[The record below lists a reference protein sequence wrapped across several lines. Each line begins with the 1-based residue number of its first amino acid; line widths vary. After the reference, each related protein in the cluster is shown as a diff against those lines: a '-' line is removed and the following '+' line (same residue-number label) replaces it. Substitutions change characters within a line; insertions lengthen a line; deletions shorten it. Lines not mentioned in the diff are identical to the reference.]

1 MKYCHVRESGHPWIP
16 AGVYPRESGDGN
28 DNLNTMNNLRDY
40 LKKRRRLVDGRLDKL
55 LRRPGIRP
63 GTLHRAMR
71 YSVFSGG
78 KRVRPILAIEAC
90 RACGGRATDAMDA
103 ACAVEMA
110 HAFSLIHDDLPSM
123 DDDEYRRGKPSCHKK
138 FGEATAILAGD
149 ALLTE
154 AFGVLTRSSRRENVA
169 RQVRE
174 FSKTLGSLGMAGGQ
188 KEDLEEKNRLNRRD
202 LDFITEKKTA
212 ALFKASMALGAMCAG
227 ADRKKESALSD
238 YGKFIGMAF
247 QFIDD
252 TFDNDGYARLI
263 GKDKTRKKAAQYIK
277 KAKARLKIFGPKAD
291 VLERMAD
298 YMIERTK

>member
-1 MKYCHVRESGHPWIP
+1 MRK
-16 AGVYPRESGDGN
+16 
-28 DNLNTMNNLRDY
+28 
-40 LKKRRRLVDGRLDKL
+40 LVDGRLDKL

-78 KRVRPILAIEAC
+78 KRVRPILTIEAC
-90 RACGGRATDAMDA
+90 RACGGQITDAMDA

-123 DDDEYRRGKPSCHKK
+123 DDDDYRRGKPSCHKK

-154 AFGVLTRSSRRENVA
+154 AFGVLTRKTRRENAA

-188 KEDLEEKNRLNRRD
+188 KEDLEEKNRLSKKD

-238 YGKFIGMAF
+238 YGRFIGMAF

-263 GKDKTRKKAAQYIK
+263 GKEKTRDKAALYIE
-277 KAKARLKIFGPKAD
+277 KAKARLKGFGPKAD
-291 VLERMAD
+291 ILNRMAD
-298 YMIERTK
+298 YMIERTG